1 MAEVAAPRSSLTL
14 GRLLKP
20 YWLWATLAPLCMMVE
35 VTLDLLQPRLLQTI
49 IDRGIAH
56 HDMTLVVH
64 TGLSMIGLAVAGL
77 LAGVGCGVCAVI
89 TGQSFGADLRQAV
102 FQKIQDLSF
111 GNLDKLS
118 TGALVTRLTSDV
130 GQVQDLITM
139 LLRGMVRAPLLLIG
153 GLVMAIL
160 TSPKLAWLF
169 LALIPVVLLALT
181 SILRKSYP
189 MARQI
194 QRGLDK
200 LNTVLQENLAGVRV
214 VKAFARADY
223 EIGRF
228 GKANEE
234 LVGLNT
240 TLARL
245 GALTGPMMT
254 LSVNLGVV
262 AALWIGGV
270 NVRAGNLQV
279 GQVVAFINYLTQ
291 TMMALMFV
299 SMLTL
304 QVSRAQASAQRVQE
318 VLGTEPQVQSPTHG
332 VHLSEPRGRVV
343 FENVAF
349 RYETS
354 GDSHAVEPRP
364 VLRNINLVAE
374 PGQTVAL
381 LGATGSGKST
391 LVQLIARFYD
401 VTEGR
406 ITLDGVDVREL
417 DEDTLHHQVAIALQ
431 ESVLF
436 SGTIRDNIRYGRPEA
451 SEEEI
456 ATVARIAEAEEFIQ
470 RFPDGYNTVLGQR
483 GVNLS
488 GGQKQRIAIAR
499 ALLPRPRVL
508 ILDDSTSA
516 VDMRTEARI
525 HEAIAEQPFS
535 QTRFIV
541 AQRISTV
548 RNADVILILEEGEI
562 VDRGTHAS
570 LLQSSP
576 IYREIYE
583 SQTGQEG
590 DDGHGK

>member
-1 MAEVAAPRSSLTL
+1 MLEPALPRSSLTL
-14 GRLLKP
+14 GKLLRP
-20 YWLWATLAPLCMMVE
+20 YWLWATLAPLCMMLE
-35 VTLDLLQPRLLQTI
+35 VALDLLQPRLLQTI
-49 IDRGIAH
+49 IDQGIARS
-56 HDMTLVVH
+56 DMALVVR
-64 TGLSMIGLAVAGL
+64 TGITMIGLAILGL
-77 LAGVGCGVCAVI
+77 LAGVGCGVFAVMA
-89 TGQSFGADLRQAV
+89 GQSFGADLRQAV
-102 FQKIQDLSF
+102 FQKVQTLSF
-111 GNLDKLS
+111 GNLDRLS

-130 GQVQDLITM
+130 GQVQDLVVM

-153 GLVMAIL
+153 GLIMAIL

-169 LALIPVVLLALT
+169 LALIPVVLLALV

-189 MARQI
+189 LARQI

-228 GKANEE
+228 GKANDE

-240 TLARL
+240 TVARL

-254 LSVNLGVV
+254 LAVNIGVV

-270 NVRAGNLQV
+270 NVKSGGLQV

-318 VLGTEPQVQSPTHG
+318 VLSTEPLVKNPPDG
-332 VHLSEPRGRVV
+332 LRLSEAQIQGRVV

-349 RYETS
+349 GYEQQ
-354 GDSHAVEPRP
+354 P

-391 LVQLIARFYD
+391 LVQLIPRFYD

-406 ITLDGVDVREL
+406 ITLDGIDVREL
-417 DEDTLHHQVAIALQ
+417 DEEALHHLVTIALQ

-436 SGTIRDNIRYGRPEA
+436 SGMIRDNIRYGHPEA
-451 SEEEI
+451 TDEEI
-456 ATVARIAEAEEFIQ
+456 ATVAKIAEADEFVQ
-470 RFPDGYNTVLGQR
+470 RFSDGYDTVLGQR

-499 ALLPRPRVL
+499 ALLPRPKIL

-525 HEAIAEQPFS
+525 HEAIAGQPFP

-548 RNADVILILEEGEI
+548 RNADIILILEDGEI
-562 VDRGTHAS
+562 VDRGTHES
-570 LLQSSP
+570 LLESSP

-590 DDGHGK
+590 DSANGQ